1 MEIESGEYFL
11 FMIRSK
17 VNPMNFIDIQ
27 NPILVNHSISN
38 KIKKGRFL
46 NSNLI
51 KSPHYY
57 SVSRISLQWRI
68 KSSGTFSLPCALLIR
83 QNGYQISCELAN
95 AIHFQTSLFPLLKS
109 RIEEKYPFWH
119 PTPLV
124 LSFGIICVGIAVV
137 IGLLSRCFLA
147 ILDMYTLEFV

>member
-17 VNPMNFIDIQ
+17 VIQ
-27 NPILVNHSISN
+27 WILLIPKTPILVNHSISN
-38 KIKKGRFL
+38 KIQKGRFL

-51 KSPHYY
+51 IGPLYY

>member
-1 MEIESGEYFL
+1 MS
-11 FMIRSK
+11 SK
-17 VNPMNFIDIQ
+17 RV
-27 NPILVNHSISN
+27 
-38 KIKKGRFL
+38 GFL

-51 KSPHYY
+51 KGLQYY
-57 SVSRISLQWRI
+57 FVFWLSLQWRL

-83 QNGYQISCELAN
+83 QNGYQISCVLSN

-119 PTPLV
+119 PTSLV

-147 ILDMYTLEFV
+147 ILDMYTLEFVQWFVKTMLNTTLRSLGRMADTVW